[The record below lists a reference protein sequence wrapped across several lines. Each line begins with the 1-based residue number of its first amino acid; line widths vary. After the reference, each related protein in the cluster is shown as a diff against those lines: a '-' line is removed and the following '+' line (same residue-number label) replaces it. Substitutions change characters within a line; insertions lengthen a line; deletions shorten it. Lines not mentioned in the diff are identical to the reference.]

1 MKSPL
6 QEVFKKGKALIPY
19 ITAGDPSLEATASIV
34 KVLEESGADIIEIGV
49 PFSDPQAD
57 GPVIQASSARALER
71 GTTLPKV
78 LERVHA
84 LRERVKVPLVLMG
97 YFNPILSYGA
107 KRFAEDAARAGISG
121 VIIPDLPFDEDPPF
135 YQTLA
140 DEGIEGIFMVAP
152 NTSEKRLEA
161 LGKHAAGFV
170 YCVSLYGITGDN
182 RGPVQN
188 LAEYIST
195 VRKHVHVPL
204 AVGFGIDSP
213 QKAAAAA
220 AAADGVI
227 VGSALVSMVERLGQD
242 EAGRDSAIRAFMEGL
257 RGAIDSA

>member
-19 ITAGDPSLEATASIV
+19 ITAGDPSLEATASVV

-78 LERVHA
+78 LERVHT
-84 LRERVKVPLVLMG
+84 LRESVKVPLVLMG

-107 KRFAEDAARAGISG
+107 KRFAGDAAKAGISG
-121 VIIPDLPFDEDPPF
+121 VIIPDLPFDEDPSF

-140 DEGIEGIFMVAP
+140 DEGIEGILMVAP
-152 NTSEKRLEA
+152 NTSEKRLED

-170 YCVSLYGITGDN
+170 YCVSLFGITGDN

-188 LAEYIST
+188 LAEYIGT
-195 VRKHVHVPL
+195 VRKHINVPL

-220 AAADGVI
+220 AVADGVI
-227 VGSALVSMVERLGQD
+227 VGSALVSMIERLGQD
-242 EAGRDSAIRAFMEGL
+242 EAGRQREIRAFMEGL
-257 RGAIDSA
+257 RAAIDNA